1 MRYSREQLGERWR
14 KKPIPFLV
22 SLCYNFNIIGGALS
36 LLGGVVR
43 VLELG
48 DVLPRAFGR
57 ARDRD

>member
-1 MRYSREQLGERWR
+1 MRWR

-22 SLCYNFNIIGGALS
+22 SLFYNVNIIGGVLS

-48 DVLPRAFGR
+48 DVLSRAFDR

>member
-1 MRYSREQLGERWR
+1 ME
-14 KKPIPFLV
+14 KKPIPFSLV
-22 SLCYNFNIIGGALS
+22 SLFYNVNIIGGVLS

-48 DVLPRAFGR
+48 DVLSRAFDR

>member
-1 MRYSREQLGERWR
+1 VRWR
-14 KKPIPFLV
+14 KKPTLLV
-22 SLCYNFNIIGGALS
+22 SLFYNVNIIGGVLS

-48 DVLPRAFGR
+48 DVLSRAFDR

>member
-1 MRYSREQLGERWR
+1 MRWR

-22 SLCYNFNIIGGALS
+22 SLFYNVNIIGGVLS

-48 DVLPRAFGR
+48 DVLSRASER

>member
-1 MRYSREQLGERWR
+1 ME

-22 SLCYNFNIIGGALS
+22 SLFYNVNIIGGALS

-43 VLELG
+43 VLELS
-48 DVLPRAFGR
+48 DVLPRASER